1 MDHGRVAHPNPNGDS
16 ADDDDDDDDKSP
28 IVDNT
33 NNNNHKENANDR
45 IRPFEW
51 LTSPASLTPLL
62 LQQQDVWSSSTN
74 GCRILHLGSGS
85 SIWSEYLLSSE
96 FPLSHRIAK
105 IINVDKDAETV
116 SRMQHRWN
124 QQQQHVRNNK
134 HKDDTTHSK
143 LDFWCL
149 DWVQE
154 RVPLDNQTLNVILDK
169 STLDCTLCSDSA
181 TAWLLHQVYR
191 LLRVGGLYCVV
202 SFHALE
208 LLVPLISQCPGTH
221 WSSVTTHVIPRQ
233 VERLDHR
240 NDDDNNNA
248 NDDNPSHSLV
258 SPHDNNTSR
267 TVNVVMARRGCP
279 PHEQQEEEEP
289 ELDITALYHHAHKV
303 NDDWYQTLHP
313 LLTPQRLSQLR
324 QAFTS
329 TNLSDDESFL
339 SLELPD
345 CYQVLFT
352 TPEREQ
358 YTYDYFLQDW
368 QAFVQ
373 SHASQHQSEEEEHDD
388 DDEKRPL
395 PQNSMTLE
403 TALLFLEE
411 MQ

>member
-1 MDHGRVAHPNPNGDS
+1 MEHGRVAHPDPN
-16 ADDDDDDDDKSP
+16 ADHNNNGNHD
-28 IVDNT
+28 DNT
-33 NNNNHKENANDR
+33 EDDR

-74 GCRILHLGSGS
+74 GCRVLHLGSGS

-124 QQQQHVRNNK
+124 QQQQHARNNN

-169 STLDCTLCSDSA
+169 STLDCTLCSDAA

-208 LLVPLISQCPGTH
+208 LLVPLITQCPGTH

-240 NDDDNNNA
+240 NDHNNDEDN
-248 NDDNPSHSLV
+248 DNPSHSV
-258 SPHDNNTSR
+258 PPHDSNDNNTSR

-303 NDDWYQTLHP
+303 NDDWYQTMHP
-313 LLTPQRLSQLR
+313 LLTPQRLSELR

-329 TNLSDDESFL
+329 TNLSDDEPFL

-373 SHASQHQSEEEEHDD
+373 SHASQHQSEEEHDAA